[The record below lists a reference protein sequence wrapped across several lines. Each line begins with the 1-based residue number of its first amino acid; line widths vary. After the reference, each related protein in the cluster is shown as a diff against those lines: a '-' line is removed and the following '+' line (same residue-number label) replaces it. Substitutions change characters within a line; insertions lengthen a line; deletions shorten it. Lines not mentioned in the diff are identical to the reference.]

1 LRISDCGSDVCSS
14 ELPENMKV
22 LQEKGFARKLYQGDF
37 LSMTPA
43 PLDRE
48 YDRVIMNPPFE
59 RRADIRH
66 VNHAST
72 FLKPNGLLVSVMS
85 AGLLYRQ
92 DGLTRDFR
100 DLVRSRS
107 GLIEELPE
115 GSFKESGT
123 MFRTVLVAIPG
134 EERGA
139 P

>member
-1 LRISDCGSDVCSS
+1 
-14 ELPENMKV
+14 MKV

-100 DLVRSRS
+100 DLVRGRS

-115 GSFKESGT
+115 GRSEEHTSELQSL
-123 MFRTVLVAIPG
+123 MRTSYAVFCLKKKNN
-134 EERGA
+134 
-139 P
+139 